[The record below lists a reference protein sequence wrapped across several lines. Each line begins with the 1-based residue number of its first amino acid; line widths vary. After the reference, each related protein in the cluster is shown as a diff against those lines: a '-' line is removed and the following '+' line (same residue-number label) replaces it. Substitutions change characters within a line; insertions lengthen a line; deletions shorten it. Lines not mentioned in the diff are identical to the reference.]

1 MKVSILIVLAIL
13 LAACGPREIGEGST
27 AEASNPPGA
36 TGADM
41 LRLPMSGANN
51 TQKLLYW
58 VNHPDVVQNIQ
69 NWRREKFYK
78 SLGIAPNPEDPAYRE
93 VPKQKSPFRQ

>member
-1 MKVSILIVLAIL
+1 MKILILLLFAIL
-13 LAACGPREIGEGST
+13 IAGCGPREIGEGS
-27 AEASNPPGA
+27 ALEAASPPEA

-58 VNHPDVVQNIQ
+58 VNHPDVVQNVQ
-69 NWRREKFYK
+69 NWRREQYRRAMG
-78 SLGIAPNPEDPAYRE
+78 LAPSPEDPAYRE
-93 VPKQKSPFRQ
+93 VPRQKSPFRQ